1 MKFHLL
7 YHSIENLD
15 DNAQTVD
22 RIFKDSCDRY
32 DIKFVPYDTR
42 GSLEIST
49 LPQIGKGDMLY
60 RASTASSAIVAL
72 RHMISDSCTTFY
84 TDWKS
89 AYTRRVAS
97 YFIHHKHGFP
107 VVPSFS
113 GIPVTEEELQKCVD
127 DLGPFPIIVKVMG
140 GSLGVGVMRL
150 DSIKSLRS
158 VLDYLRNTGAS
169 VLLRKY
175 IPHDYYVR
183 AIVVG
188 DEVVAAHAAY
198 TMDGEFRTN
207 AGDDTGQKRKA
218 INLPEEVKKM
228 LVEAVR
234 VLGIETGGVDLLYDK
249 DGTAYIAEVNF
260 PNNFT
265 VTQKVT
271 GINIG
276 DAMLRHLMKKVSQQ
290 DVRKE
295 WDRKVEYHLGTSHNM
310 KEN

>member
-1 MKFHLL
+1 
-7 YHSIENLD
+7 
-15 DNAQTVD
+15 
-22 RIFKDSCDRY
+22 
-32 DIKFVPYDTR
+32 
-42 GSLEIST
+42 
-49 LPQIGKGDMLY
+49 
-60 RASTASSAIVAL
+60 
-72 RHMISDSCTTFY
+72 MISDSCTTFF
-84 TDWKS
+84 TDWKG

-97 YFIHHKHGFP
+97 YYIHSKHGFP

-113 GIPVTEEELQKCVD
+113 GIPSTEDELQKCVD
-127 DLGPFPIIVKVMG
+127 ELGPFPIIVKVMG

-158 VLDYLRNTGAS
+158 VLDYLRTTGAR

-188 DEVVAAHAAY
+188 DKVVGAHAAY

-207 AGDDTGQKRKA
+207 AGDDKGQKRRA
-218 INLPEEVKKM
+218 VILPDDIQKM
-228 LVEAVR
+228 LVEAVN

-249 DGTAYIAEVNF
+249 DGKAYIAEVNF

-271 GINIG
+271 GIEVG
-276 DAMLRHLMKKVSQQ
+276 EAMLQHLMKKASNQNVEEKG
-290 DVRKE
+290 RK
-295 WDRKVEYHLGTSHNM
+295 KVEYRFDTSYQM
-310 KEN
+310 KG